1 MYNSLLLEDFQL
13 SLKRYIAYNRPVSTF
28 LAGVL
33 AGLYTLD
40 ENNMLFNAI
49 RSGVSHYV
57 IDYLDDHLADKIEPI
72 INKFTTPVKTVVE
85 RIKDGSFLTPNT
97 KLFDIIQYGVTFLLL
112 SLGFVVGRATLLSL
126 GIEKKQSLWKSYTK
140 FVLIILSAFAV
151 IVSLIKTTEAGD
163 PTILPRKFNLEGFKH
178 SKSRIKR
185 AYAAAYEI
193 VAAKYPQITKIPLY
207 YVNNDL
213 ELYGLYYDKWHDK
226 NIIGIP
232 NEQLE
237 IFSDH
242 ELIGAFIHELGHLLE
257 LRSESPQTERFI
269 IFMLTII
276 RAITET
282 SWAKSITSIGADILD
297 RFFASLS
304 YFNQEIFA
312 DVFAASFGYGPYLRS
327 FLRKFMEHDISE
339 IIKGDIDS
347 TYKVRH
353 GFLSHPNNTHRIE
366 YIAQAEKYF
375 KKETE
380 ELLRR
385 TTQVVNNLQKE
396 GAI

>member
-40 ENNMLFNAI
+40 ENNMLFSAI

-57 IDYLDDHLADKIEPI
+57 IDYLDDHLGDKIEPI

-97 KLFDIIQYGVTFLLL
+97 KLFEVIQYGVTFLLL

-151 IVSLIKTTEAGD
+151 IVSLLKTESYGDITE
-163 PTILPRKFNLEGFKH
+163 IPRKFNLEGFKN
-178 SKSRIKR
+178 SKNREKR

-207 YVNNDL
+207 YINNDL
-213 ELYGLYYDKWHDK
+213 ELYGTYYFKYHDK

-232 NEQLE
+232 MTDFP
-237 IFSDH
+237 IFSDN
-242 ELIGAFIHELGHLLE
+242 EVIASDIHELGHLLE
-257 LRSESPQTERFI
+257 MRSESPQTERFI
-269 IFMLTII
+269 MFMLTII
-276 RAITET
+276 RALTET
-282 SWAKSITSIGADILD
+282 SWAKSITSIGTDILD
-297 RFFASLS
+297 RFFASVTW
-304 YFNQEIFA
+304 FNQEIFA
-312 DVFAASFGYGPYLRS
+312 DTFAASFG
-327 FLRKFMEHDISE
+327 
-339 IIKGDIDS
+339 
-347 TYKVRH
+347 
-353 GFLSHPNNTHRIE
+353 
-366 YIAQAEKYF
+366 
-375 KKETE
+375 
-380 ELLRR
+380 
-385 TTQVVNNLQKE
+385 
-396 GAI
+396 

>member
-40 ENNMLFNAI
+40 ENNMLFSAI

-57 IDYLDDHLADKIEPI
+57 IDYLDDHLGDKIEPI

-97 KLFDIIQYGVTFLLL
+97 KLFEVIQYGVTFLLL

-151 IVSLIKTTEAGD
+151 IVSLLKTESYGDITE
-163 PTILPRKFNLEGFKH
+163 IPRKFNLEGFKN
-178 SKSRIKR
+178 SKNREKR

-207 YVNNDL
+207 YINNDL
-213 ELYGLYYDKWHDK
+213 ELYGTYYFKYHDK

-232 NEQLE
+232 MTDFP
-237 IFSDH
+237 IFSDN
-242 ELIGAFIHELGHLLE
+242 EVIASDIHELGHLLE
-257 LRSESPQTERFI
+257 MRSESPQAEKII
-269 IFMLTII
+269 IFMLTMV
-276 RAITET
+276 RALTET
-282 SWAKSITSIGADILD
+282 SWTKSITSIGADILD
-297 RFFASLS
+297 RFFASVTW
-304 YFNQEIFA
+304 FNQEIFA
-312 DVFAASFGYGPYLRS
+312 DTFAASFGYGPYLRS

-339 IIKGDIDS
+339 IVRGDVDS
-347 TYKVRH
+347 YVRKH
-353 GFLSHPNNTHRIE
+353 GFLSHPNNTHRME
-366 YIAQAEKYF
+366 YIEQAEKYF

-385 TTQVVNNLQKE
+385 TTQVVSKLEKE
-396 GAI
+396 TGGI

>member
-49 RSGVSHYV
+49 RSGVSHYI

-85 RIKDGSFLTPNT
+85 RIKNGSFLTPNT

-140 FVLIILSAFAV
+140 FVLIILSTFAV
-151 IVSLIKTTEAGD
+151 IVSLIKITESGD
-163 PTILPRKFNLEGFKH
+163 PTILPRKFNLEGFKN

-237 IFSDH
+237 IFSDN

-257 LRSESPQTERFI
+257 LRSESPQTEKFI
-269 IFMLTII
+269 MFMLTMI
-276 RAITET
+276 RALTET

-312 DVFAASFGYGPYLRS
+312 DTFAASFGYGPYVRS
-327 FLRKFMEHDISE
+327 FLRKFMEHDVSE

-347 TYKVRH
+347 TYGARH
-353 GFLSHPNNTHRIE
+353 GFLSHPNNTHRME
-366 YIAQAEKYF
+366 YIEQAEKYF

-396 GAI
+396 GGI